1 MQEEKAGSKQS
12 NETNYFSRQ
21 TEGFLYRMPAFPLLV
36 FPGEPQSAP
45 LLCVPQA
52 APPLPE
58 AGAFTRMKRTPGLH
72 HWEIVTLMKTL
83 F

>member
-1 MQEEKAGSKQS
+1 MKPIISQDKPKA
-12 NETNYFSRQ
+12 FS
-21 TEGFLYRMPAFPLLV
+21 TACLPFPLLV
-36 FPGEPQSAP
+36 FPGEPQPAP